1 MATSPLL
8 IGIVAGEESGDLL
21 AADLIRHLIQASG
34 REVRL
39 VGVGGAHLQSLGLR
53 SLFDPQEISLM
64 GFGAVV
70 AGLPRIVRRIG
81 QAAQTIARAAP
92 DCLLTVDVPDFS
104 LRVAKKVRALRP
116 GIPAVHY
123 VCPSVWAWR
132 PGRAATMRAFLDHV
146 LCILPFEPAELAA
159 LGGPPGTYVG
169 HRLTHEPELLA
180 AAEAQRTRMRDGG
193 KRTLLLLPG
202 SRGGEV
208 GRLLPD
214 FRQTLQELKRRGG
227 DLDIRLPTV
236 PHLSERVKTE
246 VGGWGLDVQVTS
258 DKQAKWR
265 AFGEADAAL
274 IASGTVGLELALV
287 GVPHV
292 SCYRL
297 DAVTRPFRWL
307 IRTWSASLPNLIADR
322 PVIPEFFDEVIR
334 PGSLARHIEQLLSDT
349 PLRQWQLD
357 GFEAARQRMATG
369 RPAGA
374 AGAEVVLR
382 LLEKAGSKS
391 QRLAIGT

>member
-1 MATSPLL
+1 MGAGRPLL
-8 IGIVAGEESGDLL
+8 VGIVAGEESGDLL
-21 AADLIRHLIQASG
+21 AADLIRHLAQSSG

-39 VGVGGAHLQSLGLR
+39 VGVGGAHLQALGLR

-81 QAAQTIARAAP
+81 QTAQAVAQAAP
-92 DCLLTVDVPDFS
+92 DCLLTVDVPDFA

-116 GIPAVHY
+116 NTPAIHY

-132 PGRAATMRAFLDHV
+132 PGRAVAMRAFLDHV
-146 LCILPFEPAELAA
+146 LCILPFEPAELDA

-180 AAEAQRTRMRDGG
+180 AAEAQRVRRRDGG
-193 KRTLLLLPG
+193 ARKTLLLLPG
-202 SRGGEV
+202 SRGGEI

-214 FRQTLQELKRRGG
+214 FRQTLHDLKRRGA
-227 DLDIRLPTV
+227 DLNVRLPTV
-236 PHLSERVKTE
+236 PHLVGRVRAE
-246 VGGWGLDVQVTS
+246 VGGWNLDVQVTS
-258 DKQAKWR
+258 DAPAKWQ

-297 DAVTRPFRWL
+297 DAITRPFRWM

-334 PGSLARHIEQLLSDT
+334 PGSLARQIEQLVGDT
-349 PLRQWQLD
+349 PLRQWQLG
-357 GFEAARQRMATG
+357 GFDSVRQKMAAG

-382 LLEKAGSKS
+382 LIERP